1 MSLFLLKGSFEKNP
15 DSPSTPGG
23 VVLRRASGTSKEDS
37 FKRASVDSIHSPL
50 PQSPHRVSWIEDK
63 IWLNSSRPSSLLPPG
78 LELDSLSVSSI
89 EEESEPALSPSPSLP
104 SPRSQLADKMK
115 NRLSAVGQALG
126 GLVSPQRRL
135 SKRIQEMAGRRGG
148 AFAEAVRGF
157 VEQTLASRVSPGV
170 TCTEMLQEVRSS
182 LTALRESLLDCPEI
196 QSITDSIGD
205 TPDFEL
211 GMIWRCVGDNIIG
224 VLENNSLSVYLCY
237 LIKKYN

>member
-1 MSLFLLKGSFEKNP
+1 MIKGRSQLVLCRLMSLFLLKGSFEKNP
-15 DSPSTPGG
+15 DSPATPGG
-23 VVLRRASGTSKEDS
+23 VVLRRASGASKEDPI
-37 FKRASVDSIHSPL
+37 KRASVDSIQSPL

-63 IWLNSSRPSSLLPPG
+63 IWLNSSLPSSLLLPPG

-104 SPRSQLADKMK
+104 SPRFHLADKMK

-135 SKRIQEMAGRRGG
+135 SKRVQEMAERRGG

-182 LTALRESLLDCPEI
+182 LTALRETLYDCPEI
-196 QSITDSIGD
+196 QSITDSVGD

-211 GMIWRCVGDNIIG
+211 GMTWRCVGDNIIG
-224 VLENNSLSVYLCY
+224 AL
-237 LIKKYN
+237 

>member
-1 MSLFLLKGSFEKNP
+1 MFLLKGSFEKNP
-15 DSPSTPGG
+15 DSPATPGG
-23 VVLRRASGTSKEDS
+23 VVLRRASGGSKEDPI
-37 FKRASVDSIHSPL
+37 KRASVDSIQSPL

-63 IWLNSSRPSSLLPPG
+63 IWLNSSLPSSLLQPPC

-104 SPRSQLADKMK
+104 SPRFQLADKMK

-135 SKRIQEMAGRRGG
+135 SKRVQEMAERRGG

-157 VEQTLASRVSPGV
+157 VEQILASRVSPEV

-182 LTALRESLLDCPEI
+182 VTALREILYDCPEI
-196 QSITDSIGD
+196 QSITDSVGD

-211 GMIWRCVGDNIIG
+211 GMTWRCVGDSSIG
-224 VLENNSLSVYLCY
+224 
-237 LIKKYN
+237 LIK

>member
-1 MSLFLLKGSFEKNP
+1 M
-15 DSPSTPGG
+15 
-23 VVLRRASGTSKEDS
+23 LRRASGASKEDS
-37 FKRASVDSIHSPL
+37 LKRASVDSIQSPL

-63 IWLNSSRPSSLLPPG
+63 IWLNSSLPSSLLQPPG

-104 SPRSQLADKMK
+104 SPRFHLADKMK

-135 SKRIQEMAGRRGG
+135 SKRVQEMAERKGG

-157 VEQTLASRVSPGV
+157 VEQTLANGVTPGV

-182 LTALRESLLDCPEI
+182 LTALRETLLDYSEI
-196 QSITDSIGD
+196 QSITDSFGD

-211 GMIWRCVGDNIIG
+211 GMIWR
-224 VLENNSLSVYLCY
+224 
-237 LIKKYN
+237 